1 MGDNLSLELVVTLAK
16 PWEVLGDRQ
25 DGPRHSLV
33 ASIQQLGDEE
43 VEAIAG
49 REREQRFLMAGVA
62 TSSCNNKRACMYG
75 TQSRINRG
83 HVAACGSTPCPYT
96 HEYH

>member
-1 MGDNLSLELVVTLAK
+1 MTLVK

-25 DGPRHSLV
+25 DGPRHSIV

-49 REREQRFLMAGVA
+49 REREQRFLIAGVA
-62 TSSCNNKRACMYG
+62 MSSTTTNARVCTVRD
-75 TQSRINRG
+75 RER
-83 HVAACGSTPCPYT
+83 
-96 HEYH
+96 

>member
-1 MGDNLSLELVVTLAK
+1 MTLAK
-16 PWEVLGDRQ
+16 RWEVLGDR
-25 DGPRHSLV
+25 HSIV

-62 TSSCNNKRACMYG
+62 MSSCNNKRACVC
-75 TQSRINRG
+75 TVRDR
-83 HVAACGSTPCPYT
+83 
-96 HEYH
+96 ER

>member
-1 MGDNLSLELVVTLAK
+1 MTLAK

-25 DGPRHSLV
+25 DGPRHSIV

-43 VEAIAG
+43 VEVIAG
-49 REREQRFLMAGVA
+49 WESEQRLLMAGVA
-62 TSSCNNKRACMYG
+62 MSSCNNKRACMYG
-75 TQSRINRG
+75 MRSRTLSHS
-83 HVAACGSTPCPYT
+83 HVAACGSTPCTYT